1 MYQITNRKKIHF
13 EKGGISMDKK
23 WIICIVIAIVLGLG
37 LGVGFALLSQAR
49 NKTEDTELLSEKE
62 LAGMEENSIQQ
73 NMMEGDSIVD
83 EGEINAVETAN
94 TEDNISPNAII
105 VKKVYYEACDHLT
118 REVEDIPEE
127 LVNKTQSDI
136 EEAFSGWTVE
146 EYSPTEIVLYK
157 TDKGNCGEHYF
168 VQDHNGVIG
177 IYTID
182 EYGVKTL
189 KEDTEISTQYLPEAD
204 LENLKAGVEII
215 GHTKLIEF
223 LEDYE

>member
-1 MYQITNRKKIHF
+1 
-13 EKGGISMDKK
+13 MDKK
-23 WIICIVIAIVLGLG
+23 WIICIIIVIVLGLG
-37 LGVGFALLSQAR
+37 LGISFAFLSQAR
-49 NKTEDTELLSEKE
+49 NNVEDTELLSEKE
-62 LAGMEENSIQQ
+62 LANTKHKTNTQQ
-73 NMMEGDSIVD
+73 NMIFENNIYINENKSNFNEV
-83 EGEINAVETAN
+83 NAVETAN

-136 EEAFSGWTVE
+136 EEAFPGWTVE

-157 TDKGNCGEHYF
+157 TDKGNCGEHYS

-215 GHTKLIEF
+215 GHTKLVEF

>member
-1 MYQITNRKKIHF
+1 
-13 EKGGISMDKK
+13 MDKN
-23 WIICIVIAIVLGLG
+23 WLVYIVILIIIGLALGI
-37 LGVGFALLSQAR
+37 GFSIYTN
-49 NKTEDTELLSEKE
+49 NKNETDRMDVLSEKE
-62 LAGMEENSIQQ
+62 LANTKHKTNTQQ
-73 NMMEGDSIVD
+73 NMIFENNIYINENKSNFNEV
-83 EGEINAVETAN
+83 NAVETAN

-136 EEAFSGWTVE
+136 EEAFPGWTVE

-177 IYTID
+177 IYITD

-189 KEDTEISTQYLPEAD
+189 KEDTEISTQYLPEED
-204 LENLKAGVEII
+204 INNLKAGVEII
-215 GHTKLIEF
+215 GYTNLVEF

>member
-1 MYQITNRKKIHF
+1 
-13 EKGGISMDKK
+13 MDKK